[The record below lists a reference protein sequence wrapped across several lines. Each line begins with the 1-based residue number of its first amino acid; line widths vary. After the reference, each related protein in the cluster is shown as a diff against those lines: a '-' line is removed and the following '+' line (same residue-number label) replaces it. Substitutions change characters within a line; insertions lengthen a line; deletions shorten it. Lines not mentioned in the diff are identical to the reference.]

1 MIYTVGR
8 DDIYIPLLE
17 NYPDVEKDVD
27 GSVWQTLEEVEDYLV
42 ATSQQDRYSIYG
54 VDADW
59 DTDTVVIEGS
69 AYRSL
74 TRKAGLIVR

>member
-8 DDIYIPLLE
+8 EDIYIPLLE
-17 NYPDVEKDVD
+17 NYPDTEKDVD

-74 TRKAGLIVR
+74 TRKARLIVR